1 MDPSLTN
8 QFWFIIM
15 LLILGALA
23 FYYFYYRKKE
33 DKSPHT
39 DAYLLALK
47 YMAENDNRRAV
58 EKLKETVR
66 HDTQNIDAYIK
77 LGDILRMEGLY
88 VNAIRIHKDLT
99 LRGNIIEDDMHKIW
113 FSLALDYWHS
123 QKYDKAEIYF
133 KKLLGIN
140 EYQERVVNYLT
151 KIYEKNEEYK
161 KAFAVLTN
169 SPSANQKENKR
180 KLALLKVM
188 EGLEVVQQND
198 ERNSRILFKEALKHD
213 PWCVAAYMYLGDS
226 YMREDRRDDA
236 INTWMQFC
244 KKAPKKSFV
253 LFSKLEKAWYEK
265 GQFSKIEELYE
276 SILKRDSHNTEALLA
291 LSSIYRKKGDYQ
303 TALSLVQDGFKQ
315 EMDEDVLNSEMVRIL
330 FEKAQFKEAAKQS
343 LNLID
348 KFYTPQYQKYVC
360 PECGYKS
367 KEPFWKCSKCNA
379 INLNL

>member
-1 MDPSLTN
+1 
-8 QFWFIIM
+8 M

-33 DKSPHT
+33 DKSLPT

-47 YMAENDNRRAV
+47 YMVENDNRRAV

-88 VNAIRIHKDLT
+88 FNAIRIHKDLT
-99 LRGNIIEDDMHKIW
+99 LRGNISEDDMPKIW
-113 FSLALDYWHS
+113 YSLALDYWHS

-133 KKLLGIN
+133 KKLLGIS
-140 EYQERVVNYLT
+140 EYQEGVVNYLT
-151 KIYEKNEEYK
+151 KIYEKDEEYK
-161 KAFAVLTN
+161 KAFAVLIN

-188 EGLEVVQQND
+188 EGLELVQQND
-198 ERNSRILFKEALKHD
+198 EKNSRILFKEALKHD
-213 PWCVAAYMYLGDS
+213 PWCAAAYMYLGDS

-244 KKAPKKSFV
+244 KKAPKKSSV
-253 LFSKLEKAWYEK
+253 LFSRLEKAWYEK

-276 SILKRDSHNTEALLA
+276 SILKRDLHNTEALLA

-315 EMDEDVLNSEMVRIL
+315 EMDEDALNSEMVRIL

-343 LNLID
+343 LNLIE
-348 KFYTPQYQKYVC
+348 KFFTPQYHEYIC